1 MEAVY
6 IQLSRYLIPLTI
18 VFGSIGAIANQVL
31 FHYRKSLRT
40 TSCALYFRAL
50 SANDFFVLWF
60 VMLSQW
66 FRDQFQLDASLTS
79 EWYCKFSQYL
89 VYTSYA
95 LSPYFLVLACFDR
108 LCTSSTNVRL
118 RKLATLRI
126 ASCVIPA
133 MVIIIL
139 LTYSF
144 MPYWCQLVPISSD
157 MICAIVDPTFRKVLA
172 ITLMLIF
179 CSFPPILM
187 MIFCSFTWFLL
198 RQQRHRIMPINQAR
212 LRHRDAQLLKMLFI
226 YVTLN
231 IFFIAPFTIT
241 YFLEIYYYNN
251 FSPFTN
257 PLVLIFILLTN
268 ITYATSF
275 YAYTLSTPF
284 YRDELLN
291 LLRDIWQ
298 RIHRNGHIGFH
309 LQRRIR
315 PHSTTT

>member
-1 MEAVY
+1 MEVVY
-6 IQLSRYLIPLTI
+6 KQLSRYVIPLTI

-31 FHYRKSLRT
+31 FHSRRSLRT

-50 SANDFFVLWF
+50 SANDLFVLWF

-79 EWYCKFSQYL
+79 EWYCKSSQYL
-89 VYTSYA
+89 IYTAYA

-108 LCTSSTNVRL
+108 LCTSSTNIRL
-118 RKLATLRI
+118 RKLATIRI
-126 ASCVIPA
+126 ASCLISL
-133 MVIIIL
+133 MIIIIL
-139 LTYSF
+139 LSYSF
-144 MPYWCQLVPISSD
+144 LPYWSQLVPIPSGT
-157 MICAIVDPTFRKVLA
+157 ICAIADPIYRKVLA
-172 ITLMLIF
+172 ISLMVTF
-179 CSFPPILM
+179 CSFPPLLM
-187 MIFCSFTWFLL
+187 IIFCSITWFLL

-226 YVTLN
+226 YVTSN
-231 IFFIAPFTIT
+231 ILCIAPFTIT

-257 PLVLIFILLTN
+257 PLVTIFTLLTN

-275 YAYTLSTPF
+275 YMYTLSTPF
-284 YRDELLN
+284 YRDELLT

-298 RIHRNGHIGFH
+298 RIRRNGHVGFN
-309 LQRRIR
+309 LQLRIR